1 MQVLNVM
8 IKRGIFDLC
17 KGKPL
22 NETRIRLL
30 YFVFVNFTWD
40 VQTLYDLACDK
51 KLSKVR

>member
-1 MQVLNVM
+1 MQVFNVM
-8 IKRGIFDLC
+8 IKRGIYVFF
-17 KGKPL
+17 KGKLP

-40 VQTLYDLACDK
+40 VQTLFDLACDI